1 MPLNPLSGR
10 RFLLVDDDESYH
22 YTIGLR
28 LTQKDATVTSVF
40 SIQEAKTLLMSQPFD
55 LILLDSY
62 LIDGLGAELLE
73 FMLPNKVACPVIMIT
88 GDEEQQSMQQ
98 YFLLGVSGY
107 LLKSINVE
115 LLELVVQGCLDA
127 HLNEQKLQQ
136 QSI

>member
-62 LIDGLGAELLE
+62 LVDGLGAE
-73 FMLPNKVACPVIMIT
+73 
-88 GDEEQQSMQQ
+88 
-98 YFLLGVSGY
+98 Y
-107 LLKSINVE
+107 
-115 LLELVVQGCLDA
+115 
-127 HLNEQKLQQ
+127 
-136 QSI
+136 